1 MAASVSDSSRLSMAD
16 GVTNETLG
24 PGQDTVVLSL
34 QSGYLYKCNETTA
47 AFLKALDGRRTF
59 AQVVDLLLEQFE
71 APRNT
76 LHRDL
81 SALAEKLLAEK
92 LILENL

>member
-1 MAASVSDSSRLSMAD
+1 MAATISDSSRLALAD

-34 QSGYLYKCNETTA
+34 RSGYLYTCNETTA

-59 AQVVDLLLEQFE
+59 AEVVGLLHEQFDV
-71 APRNT
+71 PRET
-76 LHRDL
+76 LAGDL
-81 SALAEKLLAEK
+81 TALAEKLLAEK
-92 LILENL
+92 LILETP

>member
-1 MAASVSDSSRLSMAD
+1 MEATVSDSSRLAMAD
-16 GVTNETLG
+16 GVTSETLG

-34 QSGYLYKCNETTA
+34 RSGYLYTCNTTTA

-59 AQVVDLLLEQFE
+59 AQVVDLLHEQFE
-71 APRNT
+71 VPRET

-81 SALAEKLLAEK
+81 SALAAKLLAEK
-92 LILENL
+92 LILESA